1 MDMNMLVMLG
11 GRERTSEEFR
21 TLLAKCGF
29 ELERV
34 VPTQGMFAVL
44 EAKRV

>member
-1 MDMNMLVMLG
+1 M
-11 GRERTSEEFR
+11 RSI
-21 TLLAKCGF
+21 LLAKCGF

-44 EAKRV
+44 EAMRI